1 MMQSLE
7 IISVNIWQIVISLCN
22 LLILFLIIKK
32 FLFKPVKNMLAK
44 RDAEI
49 KKQYDNAEA
58 AEQSALQNKEAW
70 EKKMDAAHL
79 EADEIEKAAKQRA
92 ERQSDKILLDAKE
105 QAEGILKRAEAE
117 AVAEKKK
124 AEKDIQ
130 SQIVDVSTLLTEKM
144 LKKKLNEDDHRDLIG
159 AFMQEIGEQD
169 DANE

>member
-32 FLFKPVKNMLAK
+32 FLFKPVKNMMAK
-44 RDAEI
+44 RNAEI
-49 KKQYDNAEA
+49 KAQYDNAEA

-92 ERQSDKILLDAKE
+92 ERQSDKILMDAKE
-105 QAEGILKRAEAE
+105 QAEGILKRAEVA
-117 AVAEKKK
+117 AAAEKKK

-130 SQIVDVSTLLTEKM
+130 TQIVDVSALLTEKM
-144 LKKKLNEDDHRDLIG
+144 LKKKLNEDDHHELIG
-159 AFMQEIGEQD
+159 AFMQEIGEHH

>member
-144 LKKKLNEDDHRDLIG
+144 LKKKLSEDDHRDLIG